1 MAESGGRVRCHNLQK
16 GDLVWDYQPEPGTH
30 ALRLAFNKCDNSLV
44 ALLWPYVTGGPHSTI
59 NFDIA
64 SGAQRSHFMMHGRME
79 FVFLDAGSKILSSD
93 GIITDCAS
101 GSICGKLDFES

>member
-1 MAESGGRVRCHNLQK
+1 MVADNE
-16 GDLVWDYQPEPGTH
+16 
-30 ALRLAFNKCDNSLV
+30 NKK
-44 ALLWPYVTGGPHSTI
+44 LLTMWPYVTGGPHSLM
-59 NFDIA
+59 NFDID